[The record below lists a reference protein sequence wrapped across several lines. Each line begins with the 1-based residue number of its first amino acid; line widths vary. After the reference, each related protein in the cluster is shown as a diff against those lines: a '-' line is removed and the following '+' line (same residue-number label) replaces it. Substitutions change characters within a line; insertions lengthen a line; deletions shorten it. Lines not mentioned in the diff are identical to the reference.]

1 MHRGVALPSY
11 EKLLLFP
18 SAEESLFQDGFDF
31 PFIGVVNDVRGW
43 FEKIWSVFISFF
55 IWG

>member
-1 MHRGVALPSY
+1 MCRGVALPSY

-18 SAEESLFQDGFDF
+18 SAEELLFQDGFDF
-31 PFIGVVNDVRGW
+31 PFRGVVNNVRGW
-43 FEKIWSVFISFF
+43 FKKIWSMFVGFF